1 MLICTTNVENSMAFP
16 FKKTSKHRATMWPWN
31 PTPGQTPWE
40 SKNLRRHLHSS
51 LHCHAV
57 YNHQDMETPWK
68 PIDRWA
74 NKDVV
79 HTHKGQGNFNV
90 LLTTV
95 TQTTRRLREGIV
107 YCRKWMNEYRK
118 FLFKSIICCRVLAL
132 FYTPFSRRID
142 TQTIRGSSVSVWTIL
157 DNMAQIN

>member
-1 MLICTTNVENSMAFP
+1 MYPRPCCSLNLSPSLLNLLSPEACPLRLCLYSFPVNRFISTIFLDSIGVCQWPSYTVGRNVNLYHQCGEQYGVS
-16 FKKTSKHRATMWPWN
+16 FKKKKKTTKHRATMWPWN

-40 SKNLRRHLHSS
+40 SKNLRRHVHSS
-51 LHCHAV
+51 LHCHAI
-57 YNHQDMETPWK
+57 YNRQDMETPWK

-95 TQTTRRLREGIV
+95 TQTTRRL
-107 YCRKWMNEYRK
+107 
-118 FLFKSIICCRVLAL
+118 
-132 FYTPFSRRID
+132 
-142 TQTIRGSSVSVWTIL
+142 
-157 DNMAQIN
+157 